1 MENSNSLI
9 VRQLDNV
16 FLIDWLTVTFHGVQ
30 TWDVQEIL
38 GMKDVLWTLS
48 TKFIDG
54 YPLDLYFGNIHIR
67 HGAENPIYYDD
78 PKKARHDMGISLL
91 MSGQGCREFESW
103 SKKTWQDLITDIFRC
118 GGVLGARMKIT
129 RLDLAYDDRSGLLN
143 IWRMRRDVEDR
154 NYISKST
161 KAMIIWS
168 DDQETDIHG
177 LTLEIGSKK
186 SPVLIRIYDKAAE
199 RGYRHERH
207 WIRVELQLR
216 QDRAMEAMKL
226 LYQRESIGMVASGIV
241 RNYCMFVTPTS
252 DSNRA
257 RWPIAEY
264 WQRVLEGFEKLR
276 VWSAPGEEYN
286 FSKTE
291 NQLVHQYGQVFQV
304 IYQLSEGGNLDAFFA
319 RCCEAHGELKPKY
332 KQVIEKELL
341 RRQHIREEHEIF
353 MQQREAI
360 MQQLESERDALRIEM
375 GFDRPEAFGRYVQS
389 NFADLLVEDPD
400 CPF

>member
-30 TWDVQEIL
+30 TWDVQQIL
-38 GMKDVLWTLS
+38 GMKEEVPWSLS
-48 TKFIDG
+48 TSFVNG
-54 YPLDLYFGNIHIR
+54 YPLDLYFGHIHIR
-67 HGAENPIYYDD
+67 HGADNPAYYDD
-78 PKKARHDMGISLL
+78 PKKARNDMGISLD

-103 SKKTWQDLITDIFRC
+103 SNKSWQDLITDIFRC

-129 RLDLAYDDRSGLLN
+129 RLDLAYDDHSGLLN
-143 IWRMRRDVEDR
+143 IWRMKRDVEDR
-154 NYISKST
+154 NYISKS
-161 KAMIIWS
+161 KKSMIIWS

-199 RGYRHERH
+199 RGYKHEKH

-216 QDRAMEAMKL
+216 QERAQEAMKL

-241 RNYCMFVTPTS
+241 RNYCMFVTPTA
-252 DSNRA
+252 DTNRA

-264 WQRVLEGFEKLR
+264 WQRVLDGFEKLR
-276 VWSAPGEEYN
+276 VWVAPGEEYN
-286 FSKTE
+286 FSKTK

-304 IYQLSEGGNLDAFFA
+304 IYQLSEGGNLDAFYA
-319 RCCEAHGELKPKY
+319 LCCEAHVELKPKY
-332 KQVIEKELL
+332 KQVIEEELL
-341 RRQHIREEHEIF
+341 RRQL
-353 MQQREAI
+353 QREK
-360 MQQLESERDALRIEM
+360 RIELQREL
-375 GFDRPEAFGRYVQS
+375 GFSSPAEFGSYIQT
-389 NFADLLVEDPD
+389 NFADLLVEDPE
-400 CPF
+400 CPFGR